1 MALGKRINTLNLKKT
16 SPARGMFDGIW
27 SESGGFFGAKDRKR
41 NTDQAESSMNQAID
55 DFGNLDTSN
64 LAADFKNP
72 YADAKNVYAGATNA
86 FAGAKNAFAGAQNQF
101 ANVQN
106 QFGNL
111 ENTAEDLTVNT
122 QQAEFEKQQ
131 FQQSQANMLGSL
143 AGGAGSSGVA
153 GLAQA
158 LSNQNMRQA
167 QQSSASIGQQ
177 ESQNQAMAA
186 QQAGSNQMASAQG
199 AQSAEMARAQ
209 GAANQQSQ
217 IMGGAADQQ
226 SQIMGGAAQQQAM
239 ILGGASD
246 QQGMI
251 MGGAADL
258 QGMQFQGATDA
269 RGLEYDKQQAMV
281 AARSGQYAS
290 ARQEQQDAGSGFGQ
304 VLGAG
309 LKAKIAFVCIPKG
322 EKIDIPD
329 GLRKNI
335 EDIRPG
341 DIVIGYSGEP
351 VKVLQKHE
359 YLENPN
365 VKRFYEIEFKDGVK
379 INVCDKHK
387 VKGIAAEDILE
398 DVVGKNIYDGV
409 NFSYDL
415 LTEDSGYKINGISV
429 NSMIEELAELTT
441 KLKNK

>member
-1 MALGKRINTLNLKKT
+1 MALGKRINTLKLKKS
-16 SPARGMFDGIW
+16 SPAKGLFDSIW
-27 SESGGFFGAKDRKR
+27 SESGGFFGAKGRKR
-41 NTDQAESSMNQAID
+41 DTEQAEDKMNQAID
-55 DFGNLDTSN
+55 AFGNLDTSN
-64 LAADFKNP
+64 LAADLTNP
-72 YADAKNVYAGATNA
+72 YADAKNVYAGAQNT

-131 FQQSQANMLGSL
+131 FQQSQANMLSNLSGA
-143 AGGAGSSGVA
+143 AGGSGVA

-186 QQAGSNQMASAQG
+186 QQASANQMASAQG

-209 GAANQQSQ
+209 GAANQQAQ

-226 SQIMGGAAQQQAM
+226 SQIMQGAAAQQAM
-239 ILGGASD
+239 IMGGAAD
-246 QQGMI
+246 QQSMI

-258 QGMQFQGATDA
+258 QGLQFQGATQA
-269 RGLEYDKQQAMV
+269 RALEYEKQQAMV

-290 ARQEQQDAGSGFGQ
+290 ARQAQQDAGSGFGQ
-304 VLGAG
+304 VAG
-309 LKAKIAFVCIPKG
+309 FALKAKIAFVCIPKG

-341 DIVIGYSGEP
+341 DIVIGYSGKP

-359 YLENPN
+359 YLENPD
-365 VKRFYEIEFKDGVK
+365 VKRFYEIEFKHGVK

-398 DVVGKNIYDGV
+398 DVVSKNIYDGV